1 VSTVLV
7 SLGVVAAAI
16 CVVLIALSDPDQP
29 ATPARPIRRA
39 GPRRHPARAPEPA
52 PVETEPAAPSLRSGT
67 QPSLRP
73 GTQPAPRS
81 GPQPAP
87 RSGTQPALRSGTQ
100 PAPPVRAPTRTVRH
114 PLARALWTRTRS
126 AMALLV
132 LVTFTGVV
140 LAALVGTGLAM
151 AVRVF
156 TRAVR

>member
-1 VSTVLV
+1 VGPPGTIGSVVSTVLV

-67 QPSLRP
+67 QP
-73 GTQPAPRS
+73 
-81 GPQPAP
+81 
-87 RSGTQPALRSGTQ
+87 
-100 PAPPVRAPTRTVRH
+100 APPVRAPTRTVRH